1 MTSSTDS
8 NLTLIPSPGDKVEIT
23 CLDLDRHGNGLARWN
38 NWVVIVNDLLPGE
51 SAQIEFVRRH
61 RNQFLA
67 RKVQTIETVASR
79 RPPPCKIAKECGGCS
94 IQHLSDH
101 GQTLLKQGHLRQ
113 ILLRLGQLDHKIEP
127 IMTDYNRALGY
138 RNRALIPLYRNS
150 EGQLHMGYYRRGSHQ
165 IIDLNRCPVLDR
177 GIDQYLA
184 SIKDDLQQ
192 QNWPAD
198 SDLSSGEG
206 LRHLGIR
213 IGQKTKQVLI
223 TLVSST
229 TQLSGLHQQAKEWYS
244 RWPEVR
250 GITLNIQ
257 RQRNNLVLGQE
268 TILLAGDLEIE
279 EHFYNLSLLLS
290 TTTFFQ
296 VNTLQ
301 AERIVSKLIEWLST
315 ASLDINIIDAYCG
328 IGTISL
334 PIAATGYHVIG
345 LELHAEAITQA
356 NKNALRNSLDNVSF
370 LCGDVS
376 LLLAKK
382 LQRNDVLVLDP
393 PRKGLDQMVIKTIL
407 SIQPERVAYLSCD
420 PATLARDL
428 KQLIV
433 PNGPYQIDELQPID
447 FFPQTMHIECLA
459 LLTRISS

>member
-8 NLTLIPSPGDKVEIT
+8 SLTLIPSPGDKVEIT

-51 SAQIEFVRRH
+51 RAQIEFVRRH

-94 IQHLSDH
+94 IQHLNDH
-101 GQTLLKQGHLRQ
+101 GQTLLKQGHLRE

-138 RNRALIPLYRNS
+138 RNRALIPLHRNRK
-150 EGQLHMGYYRRGSHQ
+150 GQLLMGYYRRGSHQ

-213 IGQKTKQVLI
+213 IGQKTRQVLI

-229 TQLSGLHQQAKEWYS
+229 TQLSGLHQQAKEWYG

-279 EHFYNLSLLLS
+279 ENFYNLSLLLS

-296 VNTLQ
+296 VNTHQ

-345 LELHAEAITQA
+345 LELHAEAIAQA

-382 LQRNDVLVLDP
+382 LQHHDVLVLDP

-407 SIQPERVAYLSCD
+407 SVRPERVAYLSCD

-433 PNGPYQIDELQPID
+433 PNGPYQIDQLQPID

-459 LLTRISS
+459 LLIRISS

>member
-51 SAQIEFVRRH
+51 RAQIEFIRRH

-101 GQTLLKQGHLRQ
+101 GQTLLKQGHLQ
-113 ILLRLGQLDHKIEP
+113 EILLRLGQIDHKIEP

-334 PIAATGYHVIG
+334 PIAATGYRVIG
-345 LELHAEAITQA
+345 LELHAEAIAQA
-356 NKNALRNSLDNVSF
+356 NNNALRNSLDNVSF

-382 LQRNDVLVLDP
+382 LQHADVLVLDP

-459 LLTRISS
+459 LLIRISS

>member
-8 NLTLIPSPGDKVEIT
+8 SLTLTPSPGDKIEIT

-51 SAQIEFVRRH
+51 RAQIEFVRRH

-67 RKVQTIETVASR
+67 RKVQTIETVSSR
-79 RPPPCKIAKECGGCS
+79 RHPPCKIAKECGGCS
-94 IQHLSDH
+94 IQHLNDH
-101 GQTLLKQGHLRQ
+101 GQTLLKQGHLRE

-150 EGQLHMGYYRRGSHQ
+150 AGQLHMGYYRRGSHQ

-184 SIKDDLQQ
+184 SLKDDLQQ

-213 IGQKTKQVLI
+213 IGQKTRQVLI

-229 TQLSGLHQQAKEWYS
+229 TQLSGLHQQAEEWYS

-257 RQRNNLVLGQE
+257 REKNNLVLGQE

-315 ASLDINIIDAYCG
+315 AALDINIIDAYCG

-334 PIAATGYHVIG
+334 PVAATGYQVIG
-345 LELHAEAITQA
+345 LELHAEAIIQA
-356 NKNALRNSLDNVSF
+356 KKNALRNSLDNVSF

-382 LQRNDVLVLDP
+382 LQHNDVLVLDP

-459 LLTRISS
+459 LLIRINS

>member
-51 SAQIEFVRRH
+51 RAQIEFVRRH
-61 RNQFLA
+61 RNQYLA

-101 GQTLLKQGHLRQ
+101 GQTLLKQGHLRE
-113 ILLRLGQLDHKIEP
+113 ILLRLGQIDHKIEP

-334 PIAATGYHVIG
+334 PIAATGYRVIG
-345 LELHAEAITQA
+345 LELHAEAIAQA

-459 LLTRISS
+459 LLIRISS

>member
-51 SAQIEFVRRH
+51 RAQIEFVRRH

-94 IQHLSDH
+94 IQHLNDH
-101 GQTLLKQGHLRQ
+101 GQTLLKQGHLRE

-127 IMTDYNRALGY
+127 IMTDYPRAFGY

-213 IGQKTKQVLI
+213 IGQKTRQVLI

-345 LELHAEAITQA
+345 LELHAEAIAQA

-459 LLTRISS
+459 LLIRISS

>member
-51 SAQIEFVRRH
+51 RAQIEFVRRH

-94 IQHLSDH
+94 IQHLNDH
-101 GQTLLKQGHLRQ
+101 GQSLLKQGQLRE

-127 IMTDYNRALGY
+127 IMTDYTRTLGY
-138 RNRALIPLYRNS
+138 RNRALIPLYRNR
-150 EGQLHMGYYRRGSHQ
+150 EGQLLMGYYRRGSHQ

-213 IGQKTKQVLI
+213 IGQKTRQVLI

-334 PIAATGYHVIG
+334 PIAATGYRVIG
-345 LELHAEAITQA
+345 LEIHAEAIAQA

-376 LLLAKK
+376 LLLVIK
-382 LQRNDVLVLDP
+382 LQHNDVLVLDP

-459 LLTRISS
+459 LLIRISS